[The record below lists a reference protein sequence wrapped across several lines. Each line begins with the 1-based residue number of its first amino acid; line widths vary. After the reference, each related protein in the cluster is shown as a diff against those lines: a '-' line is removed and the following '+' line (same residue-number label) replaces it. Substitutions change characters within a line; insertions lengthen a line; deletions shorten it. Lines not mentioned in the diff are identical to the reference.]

1 MNRRRLLLGIAG
13 YSISLTGC
21 SGIGDTGSTPSPT
34 PKPMTDFVASEH
46 TEVDEVVPYELAIHE
61 ETNRVRES
69 RGLETVAYDPQIAY
83 ISRKYSKLM
92 GKKSNFGH
100 EVGGNS
106 LTERAYEYGVYCIDM
121 AENLSLRVYDAGYIQ
136 NLSPMDISES
146 AVDGWLNSDEGHRE
160 NLLSDE
166 WAYEGIGVYVTAD
179 ARVYVTQTL
188 TARDCDGPGDP
199 PRYGEGYDG

>member
-1 MNRRRLLLGIAG
+1 
-13 YSISLTGC
+13 
-21 SGIGDTGSTPSPT
+21 
-34 PKPMTDFVASEH
+34 MTDFVASEH

-83 ISRKYSKLM
+83 VSRKYSQKLADLD
-92 GKKSNFGH
+92 
-100 EVGGNS
+100 EVKHNIGGS
-106 LTERAYEYGVYCIDM
+106 SSERMEAFDIYCT
-121 AENLSLRVYDAGYIQ
+121 
-136 NLSPMDISES
+136 DISENLYMS
-146 AVDGWLNSDEGHRE
+146 DITQKGAKSISGDMMATFATNYWLASEEGHRE

-179 ARVYVTQTL
+179 ARVYVTQTF